1 VAERARGRPREF
13 DRDEALT
20 QAMQVFWTL
29 GYEAASMAE
38 LRSAMGITQASLY
51 AAFGSKEKLFREA
64 VDLYRKTAGTTTA
77 RALEEKPTARE
88 SIETMLRD
96 AVKSFTTAGRPAGCL
111 VVLGTMNCSPE
122 SKPVKDHL
130 LAFRLHT
137 PRAIAERIRR
147 GQREGDVPA
156 NAPAGALAAYYT
168 TVLHGLSIQARDGAS
183 RSILSSVVDCA
194 MSVWEQM
201 AGSAKT

>member
-1 VAERARGRPREF
+1 
-13 DRDEALT
+13 
-20 QAMQVFWTL
+20 MQVFWTL
-29 GYEAASMAE
+29 GYEATSMAE

-51 AAFGSKEKLFREA
+51 AAFGSKERLFREA
-64 VDLYRKTAGTTTA
+64 VDLYRRTAGTTTA

-88 SIETMLRD
+88 SIEAMLRD
-96 AVKSFTTAGRPAGCL
+96 AVRGFTTTGRPPGCL

-122 SKPVKDHL
+122 SKPVQDHL
-130 LAFRLHT
+130 LAFRLKT
-137 PRAIAERIRR
+137 PQMISERIRR
-147 GQREGDVPA
+147 GQREGDVPLS
-156 NAPAGALAAYYT
+156 APADAMSAYYT

-201 AGSAKT
+201 SGGTRSRGDKLR